1 MKRFSIVLSVVF
13 CLFLFAGVVR
23 TIEAKVV
30 ASPPVKVNVLD
41 GVDIDDDKI
50 KGMVKEA
57 NKLLKKANV
66 SLDLDPDISR
76 GVSDE
81 GNNDGKIQ
89 PGEDPNLDEKG
100 QEEINNEFGNGVGLK
115 VYFTN
120 QIHDNNNITGC
131 APHVKDTNG
140 VLEGK
145 PIIYIKNDPCR
156 SNEQLGRT
164 LAHEACTVFTLGDK
178 GLIDINDSLK
188 YVFSDDDGHVMDINN
203 LMYPRAV
210 DGNELT
216 PFQRTEVFV
225 GAARHCNK
233 VKNVVRLNDRLA
245 PTVTTWPLMR
255 GGWVD
260 DMYEVPLEYV
270 DLGAGFFFAEHPLSN
285 LEISILTEGLFPP
298 IPINMLF
305 SIYINAD
312 GNPGTGIPFGPIM
325 GVDKIIEINVQG
337 EHPGGEVTAHLQDI
351 ASGAMVFL
359 PFASTQR
366 IKKIIDHNTTPY
378 SEPYVDGVYL
388 QVPMELLGENTGMIE
403 GMVACLDFGSGLSDE
418 VMFIWEDTSDTD
430 PAMELITTQIEPGDP
445 IAVSGQNYAPSSEIT
460 IYVDDE
466 PIGITFTDG
475 GGSFSDVFFFEPGS
489 DPFDW
494 GLCSAPWYFVRA
506 RDTEGGSDY
515 SILELKPYAGDIN
528 MDTVVDFKDLGAMC
542 NNWLAGL

>member
-1 MKRFSIVLSVVF
+1 MKGFLIVLSVIF
-13 CLFLFAGVVR
+13 CLFLFEGVLR

-50 KGMVKEA
+50 EDMVKEA
-57 NKLLKKANV
+57 NKDLKKANV
-66 SLDLDPDISR
+66 SLDLDPNISR

-81 GNNDGKIQ
+81 GNDDDKIQ
-89 PGEDPNLDEKG
+89 GGEDPNLDEKG
-100 QEEINNEFGNGVGLK
+100 QKEINEEFGNGVGLK

-120 QIHDNNNITGC
+120 QIHDNNGVTGC
-131 APHVKDTNG
+131 SPHVTEDANG
-140 VLEGK
+140 KLEGK

-156 SNEQLGRT
+156 SNKQLGRT
-164 LAHEACTVFTLGDK
+164 LAHEACHVFTLGNRDV
-178 GLIDINDSLK
+178 IDINDSLK
-188 YVFSDDDGHVMDINN
+188 LVFSDSNGHVMDINN
-203 LMYPRAV
+203 LMYPEAV

-216 PFQRTEVFV
+216 PIQRREVFL
-225 GAARHCNK
+225 GAMRHCK
-233 VKNVVRLNDRLA
+233 KIKKLVRPNNNAA
-245 PTVTTWPLMR
+245 PIIVTWPLMR

-298 IPINMLF
+298 MPINMLY

-312 GNPGTGIPFGPIM
+312 GNSFTGIPFGPIM

-378 SEPYVDGVYL
+378 SEPYVDGVYVE
-388 QVPMELLGENTGMIE
+388 VPMELLGENTGMIE
-403 GMVACLDFGSGLSDE
+403 GLVACLDFGSGLSDE
-418 VMFIWEDTSDTD
+418 VMFIWEDTSETD
-430 PAMELITTQIEPGDP
+430 PAMELITTQIEPGDT
-445 IAVSGQNYAPSSEIT
+445 IEVSGRNYMPNGDVT

-466 PIGITFTDG
+466 PIGTTPTDPN
-475 GGSFSDVFFFEPGS
+475 GSFSDVFFFEPGS
-489 DPFDW
+489 DPFD
-494 GLCSAPWYFVRA
+494 GGVPADYVVRA
-506 RDTEGGSDY
+506 KDGEGNSDF
-515 SILELKPYAGDIN
+515 SILELKPFDGDIN
-528 MDTVVDFKDLGAMC
+528 LDTVVDFKDIAAIAD
-542 NNWLAGL
+542 NWLAGK